1 MMGVTSLYSA
11 DRVITGKVTSEK
23 GDPLVGVT
31 VSVKGTALGTV
42 TKASGVYTIKV
53 PGSADMLVF
62 RFVGKKTKEIKI
74 GSDDIINVMMSEDE
88 LLTQEVVVTAIG
100 MEREKKSLG
109 YSIEE
114 FKSSQIEKS
123 QTTNVINSMTGK
135 VAGVNIIQ
143 TTGAPGGSSYITIRG
158 ISSLTGNNQ
167 PLFVV
172 DGTPID
178 NSMSYAGN
186 PDDGSNNLLYGT
198 SYSNRAI
205 DLNPEDIESMTIL
218 KGPAATALYGIRA
231 ASGVIMI
238 TTKKGSAGFVKGFNI
253 NAGVSYGLE
262 QVNKLP
268 ELQNKWVQ
276 GMSNYWL
283 TGDPSAV
290 GHIWLGPENRW
301 PYSWGPNADSLYW
314 DGKDYKYD
322 KNGHIVGQSDPDAKK
337 KFVPYDNVNDFYR
350 TGQRLN
356 TYVNMSGANEFGSFY
371 LSVADD
377 KTIEGVIP
385 RSNFERTSIRL
396 NADAKIASFL
406 KASASLN
413 YIKSGGTRI
422 QQGSNLSGVMLGLL
436 RTPISFD
443 NSNGFGSEGAYNE
456 EAYMFL
462 PQRTQRTFRGE
473 TGDGRARYDNPFWTV
488 NMNPFKDNVD
498 RFIGSVQFDVFF
510 NEHWSFTSRPG
521 LDYYSDVRE
530 QRFAVHSN
538 EYLNGQIENQQIF
551 SSDMN
556 WDNMLKI
563 NYDLG
568 KYWNMNLNIGQN
580 LFQSIGQSFY
590 IQGDELIIPEF
601 YHISNTATQIVR
613 NGYGKLRRMAYY
625 GDLTFNYKGWLYL
638 NGALRNEW
646 STTLPEDNNSFLFGT
661 VNASWVFTE
670 AFEDAFKD
678 SFITFGKLRANY
690 AVVGKDA
697 PAYALTTPYIQGVYA
712 DGWTNGV
719 SFPFK
724 GNVGFVM
731 GDVLGNQNL
740 APEITKSWEVGL
752 AMNFWDNRLGFDV
765 TYYNSVGYDQIFSV
779 PIAKSSGFY
788 QQVMNAGQ
796 ISNKGIELLFNIS
809 PVVVDNFRWDLT
821 LNYTKNTNNV
831 DKLAPGVDNL
841 FIGGFSGSSVR
852 AVAGLPYG
860 TIFGGGWERDS
871 IGNLLIDGD
880 TNSANY
886 GYPIISGQEMSFGTY
901 LPDWT
906 MGIGNAFDIYG
917 VKLSFLFDIR
927 HGGSM
932 WNGTRGALTVFGT
945 HKNTESR
952 GQEKVFTGTKR
963 ITGPLENGKPTYT
976 YYPNDIK
983 VYPDADWYTGNGGG
997 FSNNTED
1004 FIEKTSWVRLREV
1017 TLAYTFSRDIFGTAY
1032 FPEITLFFTGR
1043 NLWLSTD
1050 YSGIDPETSLT
1061 GASNAQG
1068 LDYFQMPNIK
1078 SYVFGISFNF

>member
-1 MMGVTSLYSA
+1 MKIFTSLILILMIGVTSLYSA
-11 DRVITGKVTSEK
+11 DRVITGKVTSET
-23 GDPLVGVT
+23 GDPLIGVT
-31 VSVKGTALGTV
+31 ISVKGTALGTV
-42 TKASGVYTIKV
+42 TKSGGVYTVKV
-53 PGSADMLVF
+53 PSSADYLVF
-62 RFVGKKTKEIKI
+62 RFVGMKTKEVKI
-74 GSDDIINVMMSEDE
+74 GNEDVINIVMSEDVVK
-88 LLTQEVVVTAIG
+88 TQEVVVTAIG

-114 FKSSQIEKS
+114 FKSSQIEESK
-123 QTTNVINSMTGK
+123 TTNIVNSMSGK
-135 VAGVNIIQ
+135 VAGVNVIN
-143 TTGAPGGSSYITIRG
+143 TTGAPGGAAYITIRG

-178 NSMSYAGN
+178 NSQSYSGN
-186 PDDGSNNLLYGT
+186 PDDGGNNLLFGT

-205 DLNPEDIESMTIL
+205 DINPEDIESMTIL

-238 TTKKGSAGFVKGFNI
+238 TTKKGKIGAGKGINI
-253 NAGVSYGLE
+253 NAGINYGLE
-262 QVNKLP
+262 TVNKLP
-268 ELQNKWVQ
+268 ELQDKYVQ
-276 GMSNYWL
+276 GLPNSWMDGSPGYTWF
-283 TGDPSAV
+283 
-290 GHIWLGPENRW
+290 GPETRW
-301 PYSWGPNADSLYW
+301 PLSWGPRADTLYW

-322 KNGHIVGQSDPDAKK
+322 KNGHIVGQSDPDAAK
-337 KFVPYDNVNDFYR
+337 KFVPYDNVKDFYR
-350 TGQRLN
+350 TGQKLN
-356 TYVNMSGANEFGSFY
+356 TFVNMTGANEFGSFY

-443 NSNGFGSEGAYNE
+443 NSNGFGPDGAYNE
-456 EAYMFL
+456 AAYMFL

-473 TGDGRARYDNPFWTV
+473 TGDGKARYDNPFWTV

-510 NEHWSFTSRPG
+510 NDHWSFMSRAG
-521 LDYYSDVRE
+521 LDHYSDVRE

-538 EYLNGQIENQQIF
+538 EYINGQVENHQIF
-551 SSDMN
+551 SSDFN
-556 WDNMLKI
+556 WDNILKI
-563 NYDLG
+563 EYDLT
-568 KYWNMNLNIGQN
+568 KNWNMKFNLGHNIY
-580 LFQSIGQSFY
+580 QSVGESFY

-601 YHISNTATQIVR
+601 YHISNTATQLVR
-613 NGYGKLRRMAYY
+613 NGYGKLRRMAMF

-661 VNASWVFTE
+661 LNASWVFTE
-670 AFEDAFKD
+670 AFADAFKD
-678 SFITFGKLRANY
+678 SFISFGKFRVNY

-697 PAYALTTPYIQGVYA
+697 PVYAITTPYIQGVYG

-719 SFPFK
+719 SFPFN
-724 GNVGFVM
+724 GQVGFVK

-740 APEITKSWEVGL
+740 TPEITKSWEVGL
-752 AMNFWDNRLGFDV
+752 AMDFWNNRLGFDV

-779 PIAKSSGFY
+779 PIATTSGY
-788 QQVMNAGQ
+788 YRQVMNAGQ

-852 AVAGLPYG
+852 AVAGMPYG
-860 TIFGGGWERDS
+860 SLFGGGWLRDDN
-871 IGNLLIDGD
+871 GNLIIDDD
-880 TNSANY
+880 TTSANY
-886 GYPIISGQEMSFGTY
+886 GYPIIKGSEMAFGSY

-906 MGIGNAFDIYG
+906 MGIGNSFNIYG
-917 VKLSFLFDIR
+917 VRFSFLFDFR
-927 HGGSM
+927 SGGVM
-932 WNGTRGALTVFGT
+932 WNGTRGALTYFGR
-945 HKNTESR
+945 HKNTEDR
-952 GQEKVFTGTKR
+952 GQAKVFTGVKASDGTA
-963 ITGPLENGKPTYT
+963 
-976 YYPNDIK
+976 NDIT

-997 FSNNTED
+997 FSDNSED
-1004 FIEKTSWVRLREV
+1004 FMEQTDWIRLREV
-1017 TLAYTFSRDIFGTAY
+1017 TLAYTLPRDIFGTDY
-1032 FPEITLFFTGR
+1032 FPAITLSFTGR

-1050 YSGIDPETSLT
+1050 YTGIDPETSLT

-1068 LDYFQMPNIK
+1068 LDYFQMPNIS
-1078 SYVFGISFNF
+1078 SYIFGISFNF